1 MEVFDQGFE
10 EGLDLSVAQGCRWG
24 TLVLHWEGQGNP
36 LDPGADPGGNW
47 LNVHITG
54 TTQNYKTKHTQ
65 ESKGHLYE
73 EKDLLV
79 GGVRLRHDAC

>member
-47 LNVHITG
+47 LNEHMIG
-54 TTQNYKTKHTQ
+54 TTQNSQDQAY
-65 ESKGHLYE
+65 SRIKGHVYE